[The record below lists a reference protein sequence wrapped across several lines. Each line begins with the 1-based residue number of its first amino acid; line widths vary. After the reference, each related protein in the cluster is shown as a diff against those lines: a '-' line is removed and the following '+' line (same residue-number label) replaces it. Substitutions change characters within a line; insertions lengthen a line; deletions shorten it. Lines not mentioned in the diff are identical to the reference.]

1 MNLARSALAM
11 GQPNVDSSPSLRDTY
26 LERVSQLAPRIN
38 AAAETIEQDRR
49 LPSDLLEGLHE
60 AELFRMLLEKRFRGA
75 ELRPSDFAAVI
86 EEVAKHDGST
96 AWCLCQANGCAMSAS
111 FLDDEVANQI
121 WGDDPAGV
129 LAWGPGTSTAVKDG
143 DGFRVNAKTAFASGG
158 RHATWVGTHATLV
171 DDTGEP
177 VRSEA
182 GRRIVRT
189 MLLPSA
195 DVAWEDIWHVVGL
208 RGTAS
213 DGYVIDNLYVPY
225 RYSLLRDDAAER
237 RTAHPL
243 YLFRQTNLYACGF
256 SGVALG
262 LAQAMLDAFAEL
274 ATTKVPRY
282 YRNPLSEN
290 AVVQSEFARASIRLN
305 AARTFVRSELDAIWS
320 DVCASGE
327 LSVAERMRI
336 RLATTHAI
344 HEAKAAADT
353 IYDAAGSSAIFRNG
367 PFERRFRDLHTVT
380 QQAQGRRAHYETVG
394 AFMLGNP
401 PDLSAV

>member
-1 MNLARSALAM
+1 MDRSDSEVS
-11 GQPNVDSSPSLRDTY
+11 QPPRASY
-26 LERVSQLAPRIN
+26 LERVKTITATI
-38 AAAETIEQDRR
+38 AEAGDKIERERR
-49 LPSDLLEGLHE
+49 LPGELLDALHGQG
-60 AELFRMLLEKRFRGA
+60 LFRLLLEKRYGGA
-75 ELRPSDFAAVI
+75 ELNPADFQAII

-96 AWCLCQANGCAMSAS
+96 AWCLCQGNGCAMSAS
-111 FLDDEVANQI
+111 FLDEEVANEI
-121 WGDDPAGV
+121 WGNDPAGV
-129 LAWGPGTSTAVKDG
+129 LAWGPGTSTALEEAE
-143 DGFRVNAKTAFASGG
+143 GFRVNAKAAFASGG
-158 RHATWVGTHATLV
+158 RHATWIGTHATVV
-171 DDTGEP
+171 DSSGEP
-177 VRSEA
+177 VRNDA
-182 GRRIVRT
+182 GRKVVRT
-189 MLLPSA
+189 MLLPA
-195 DVAWEDIWHVVGL
+195 AAIEWEDIWHVVGL

-213 DGYVIDNLYVPY
+213 DGYVVDDKHVPY
-225 RYSLLRDDAAER
+225 RYSLLRDDAEER
-237 RTAHPL
+237 RTDRPL

-262 LAQAMLDAFAEL
+262 LAQGMLDAFAEL

-282 YRNPLSEN
+282 YRNPLSQN

-305 AARTFVRSELDAIWS
+305 AARTFVQAELDAIWTK
-320 DVCASGE
+320 VCASGE

-353 IYDAAGSSAIFRNG
+353 IYDAAGSSAIFTSG

-401 PDLSAV
+401 PDLSSV